1 MKPFCYIY
9 IYIICMQDSSNFQS
23 YSVSPIIICMQDWKN
38 LACIY
43 IYIYIYS
50 NHILWVRTSLIS
62 QFEISFH
69 TQSFFIQQTDCSYQ
83 YKVPLKK
90 KVQLNYSSLLME
102 ERDSTQAYLKKS
114 NEWML
119 NIILNRGD
127 LFIFGNEKV

>member
-1 MKPFCYIY
+1 LLYIY
-9 IYIICMQDSSNFQS
+9 IYNMHARFFQL
-23 YSVSPIIICMQDWKN
+23 PIIFCESNHNMHARLEESCMHIY
-38 LACIY
+38 IY